1 LVRDTT
7 MEIKIQNLLPDP
19 LKEVQYHESCFWSH
33 GNVIFNNQNV
43 YISAKS
49 GRGKSTLLHIIFGLR
64 KDYSG
69 SIFFQDKNIQNFSF
83 DDWSQIRKSK
93 LSIVF
98 QDLRL
103 FDQLNV
109 WENIKL
115 KNELCNTFSESEIL
129 KMADHIGIK
138 KQWKQSVG
146 TLSMGQKQRVAILR
160 ALCQPFEYLLL
171 DEPFA
176 HLDNNTAQ
184 SCLEIIQERCS
195 NENAGIL
202 LAGLENNEL
211 PDFTQNILIG

>member
-49 GRGKSTLLHIIFGLR
+49 GRGKSTLMHIIFGLR

-69 SIFFQDKNIQNFSF
+69 SIFFQDKNIQTFSF
-83 DDWSQIRKSK
+83 DEWSQIRKSQI
-93 LSIVF
+93 SMVF

-103 FDQLNV
+103 FEQLNV
-109 WENIKL
+109 CDNIKL
-115 KNELCNTFSESEIL
+115 KNELCGTLSESEIL
-129 KMADHIGIK
+129 KLADHVGIK
-138 KQWKQSVG
+138 KKWNQTVG

-160 ALCQPFEYLLL
+160 SLCQPFEYILL

-176 HLDNNTAQ
+176 HLDKNTAQ
-184 SCLEIIQERCS
+184 KCFEIILERAS
-195 NENAGIL
+195 NEKAGIL
-202 LAGLENNEL
+202 LSGLEENNL
-211 PDFTQNILIG
+211 PGFNQNIMIG

>member
-1 LVRDTT
+1 MLEAT

-19 LKEVQYHESCFWSH
+19 LKDVQYPEWCFWHH
-33 GNVIFNNQNV
+33 GNETFNNQNV

-64 KDYSG
+64 RDYSG
-69 SIFFQDKNIQNFSF
+69 SVFFQNKNIQTFSF
-83 DDWSQIRKSK
+83 DDWSRIRKSQ

-103 FDQLNV
+103 FEQLNV
-109 WENIKL
+109 WDNIKL

-138 KQWKQSVG
+138 KQWNQMVG

-160 ALCQPFEYLLL
+160 SLCQPFAYLLL

-176 HLDNNTAQ
+176 HLDKITAQ
-184 SCLEIIQERCS
+184 NCLEIIRERCS
-195 NENAGIL
+195 NEKAGIL
-202 LAGLENNEL
+202 LSGLESNEL
-211 PDFTQNILIG
+211 PDFTQNLLIG